1 MTLKKVYTG
10 FFFLGI
16 FFIPFNSYS
25 GISFLG
31 EYKRESAIL
40 FFLVSLLLL
49 LIESFHTGK
58 IKLLKNS
65 IFLQLFSVFI
75 ICILVSTFLN
85 VTNVSTSV
93 FKKTTGWVRFI
104 KQVIA
109 LALAFSVFLLS
120 LNVLLKGDYQKI
132 LNKIRKVFLY
142 SLLFSCFYAL
152 FEYIALFKSYFTKTV
167 YLFNYVPF
175 VEVYLDHQFKRI
187 SSICLEP
194 PFLAIYLITLSG
206 WMFSYIITHKNS
218 ARFIPGLL
226 VLILTILSGSRT
238 ALLVVFFQILV
249 FVFVAYRFKR
259 KTKIV
264 FQNIAFILLFISIIS
279 VAFNYKSVTNTINN
293 KLNSVSFIK
302 NIENNVSNKSRFGIQ
317 YASLLV
323 FKENPVFGVGFGQQ
337 AYHAKDKY
345 PKWAT
350 QKNYEFKEY
359 YLNENEPSFP
369 PGFNMY
375 IRLLAEVGIIGF
387 LFFILFLGTILY
399 QSYVLTK
406 HVNKEKK
413 VIAIILLISFVG
425 YTINWLQFD
434 SFRLF
439 GFWIC
444 LAVLVTTV
452 KKVHE

>member
-49 LIESFHTGK
+49 LIESFHIGK
-58 IKLLKNS
+58 IKFLKNS
-65 IFLQLFSVFI
+65 VFLQLFSVFI

-109 LALAFSVFLLS
+109 LVLAFSVFLLS
-120 LNVLLKGDYQKI
+120 LNILLKGDYQKT
-132 LNKIRKVFLY
+132 LKKIRKIFLY
-142 SLLFSCFYAL
+142 SLFFACFYAL
-152 FEYIALFKSYFTKTV
+152 FEHIALFKSCLTETV
-167 YLFNYVPF
+167 YLFNYFPF
-175 VEVYLDHQFKRI
+175 IDVYLDHQFKRI
-187 SSICLEP
+187 SSICFEP

-206 WMFSYIITHKNS
+206 WMFSYIITHKKS

-226 VLILTILSGSRT
+226 VLVLTILSGSRT

-264 FQNIAFILLFISIIS
+264 FQNIVFILLFVSIIS

-375 IRLLAEVGIIGF
+375 TRLLAEVGIIGF

-406 HVNKEKK
+406 HINKEKK
-413 VIAIILLISFVG
+413 VTAIILLVSFVG